1 MHPASFSPTVS
12 ALAGRSLL
20 LLLLVV
26 LTTGDV
32 RGQGFGGFTPEV
44 QEALQRAQRGAL
56 ERAISGDAVPLEGA
70 IDPEAYTI
78 GPGDVFVIS
87 IGTALPTDF
96 SATVSAD
103 GLLVVPSVGSFEV
116 AGRNLAEARTLVL
129 AGIRR
134 SFRNVNAEVALERPR
149 QFYVHVAGTVAR
161 PGRHAL
167 DPIARVEDAL
177 KAAMEGTSPV
187 LVLQELRRTEDLTG
201 EPTFLPALR
210 SIEVRHRD
218 GTTETVDLWRYY
230 TSGDLRFNPYVR
242 DGDALHVP
250 AFRDDLDAVTIEGE
264 IANAGSYD
272 FREGDTALDLLTI
285 AAGSRTLEDLG
296 PVRLVRRGAGPPVTL
311 DPLALASGQG
321 DDNVALRPGDRL
333 LVMPPD
339 LGAGVAS
346 VAGYVEYPGS
356 YPIRAG
362 VTTLRDLVE
371 MAGGLRPDAL
381 LRGAYLERRGTTRRE
396 LYDPDQPTPFRAPSL
411 GVEANPQAVAFALE
425 AEVSALTRNS
435 DLGFTGR
442 QFYGRELLQ
451 PQRVS
456 VDVAAALA
464 GAGTVPLQDGDRLVI
479 PRDPHAVLV
488 VGQVGRPGYVPFQP
502 GRRADDYIEAAGGRG
517 TQAAAVYVRDAAT
530 GQIAPATNAPLDS
543 GDYVF
548 VDRVG
553 VGSTAEV
560 QGLVLQERNLDL
572 QQRNL
577 DQQRRMQYFQV
588 GLSVVSTVAA
598 FVTTYIALTRE

>member
-70 IDPEAYTI
+70 IDPEAYTV

-116 AGRNLAEARTLVL
+116 AGRSLAEARTLVL

-149 QFYVHVAGTVAR
+149 QFYVHVAGTVAQ

-187 LVLQELRRTEDLTG
+187 LILQELRRAEALTG

-210 SIEVRHRD
+210 SVEVRHRD

-250 AFRDDLDAVTIEGE
+250 AFRDDLDAVTVEGE

-285 AAGSRTLEDLG
+285 AAGSRTIEDLG
-296 PVRLVRRGAGPPVTL
+296 SVRLVRRGAGPPVTL

-321 DDNVALRPGDRL
+321 DNPALHPGDRL
-333 LVMPPD
+333 LVMPPN

-346 VAGYVEYPGS
+346 VAGYVNYPGS

-381 LRGAYLERRGTTRRE
+381 LRGAYLERRGTTRRA
-396 LYDPDQPTPFRAPSL
+396 LYNPDQPTPFRAPPL

-425 AEVSALTRNS
+425 AEVNALTRNS

-456 VDVAAALA
+456 VDVTAALA
-464 GAGTVPLQDGDRLVI
+464 GSGTVPLQDGDRLVI

-502 GRRADDYIEAAGGRG
+502 GRRAEDYIEAAGGRG